1 MMALLAVLAVFALVV
16 IAAVVISDS
25 TSSTVVHYQSI
36 VARDAKSAI
45 SQIQSLINQYT
56 K

>member
-1 MMALLAVLAVFALVV
+1 MMGLLALLAVFALVV

-25 TSSTVVHYQSI
+25 TSSTVVHYQNI
-36 VARDAKSAI
+36 VARDAQSAV